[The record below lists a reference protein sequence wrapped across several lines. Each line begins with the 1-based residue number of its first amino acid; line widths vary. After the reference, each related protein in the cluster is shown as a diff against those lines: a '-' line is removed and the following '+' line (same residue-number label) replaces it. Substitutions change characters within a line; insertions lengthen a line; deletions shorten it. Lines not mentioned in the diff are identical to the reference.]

1 MHMMAIIAKTIPVEI
16 LIERLTVELENYKQ
30 ATLLDDEEA
39 EKDAHERLCLACKLF
54 SMKDSI
60 KDLSLTELAKEL
72 TNIDQAKGII
82 ASMNGDNQIKPDDH
96 ESTN

>member
-1 MHMMAIIAKTIPVEI
+1 
-16 LIERLTVELENYKQ
+16 
-30 ATLLDDEEA
+30 
-39 EKDAHERLCLACKLF
+39 
-54 SMKDSI
+54 MKDSI

-72 TNIDQAKGII
+72 TDIDQAKGII